1 MSLTLFKN
9 LAKGV
14 WLSALILGGAVGIY
28 VYERQYSAARQIA
41 KLEAQKKELEE
52 IVTRLTSERRVAEML
67 VTTQRTVNN
76 VPQSEV
82 LFVEY
87 DRSGQ
92 PLPAKSFT
100 VLGKMVHV
108 DAMVIKFDHGF
119 VKTDDP
125 LKGKSL
131 ALFTKIYGDNQA
143 PADAPSVDE
152 PGQVP
157 QVYRNSD
164 NRVSE
169 FERSLWQDFW
179 HLADDASYRQEKGV
193 RVAQGEGPWAP
204 LQPNRLYTLSLEAAG
219 GLNLTSEPLKGIYRE
234 ALKPAGTK

>member
-1 MSLTLFKN
+1 MSVTLFKN

-14 WLSALILGGAVGIY
+14 WLSALIVGGAVGIY

-67 VTTQRTVNN
+67 VTTQQAVNN

-92 PLPAKSFT
+92 PLPAKTFT
-100 VLGKMVHV
+100 VRGKMVHV
-108 DAMVIKFDHGF
+108 DAMVIKFEHGF

-157 QVYRNSD
+157 QVYRNAD
-164 NRVSE
+164 NRVTE

-179 HLADDASYRQEKGV
+179 RLADDASYRQEKGV